1 MNRTRAVVLIAGVAA
16 IGLGLASIVGAE
28 VVFVTQYEGLALAL
42 FALSTCLVGAL
53 RWKARLETPPTRHSP
68 PTVERSQPLPAPGDE
83 LDGDLELTVGVGHR
97 DRDRHRRAV
106 SDRLEWLVIA
116 TLCRTRGWSEADGRR
131 ALERGTWTDDP
142 VASAFF
148 TDERG
153 WRYRLAMAVE
163 HRQFVLIEPDLR
175 LEASHVIE
183 VLETIDATEAE
194 TP

>member
-1 MNRTRAVVLIAGVAA
+1 MNRLVVAALIAAIAA
-16 IGLGLASIVGAE
+16 IGLGLASIAGIE
-28 VVFVTQYEGLALAL
+28 VVFVTRYEGVALAL

-53 RWKARLETPPTRHSP
+53 RWKARLETPPTHHRP
-68 PTVERSQPLPAPGDE
+68 PAVERSQPLPAPGDE
-83 LDGDLELTVGVGHR
+83 LDGDLELAIGIGHR

-116 TLCRTRGWSEADGRR
+116 TLCRTYGWSKTDGRR

-148 TDERG
+148 TGERG

-163 HRQFVLIEPDLR
+163 HRRFVLIEPDLR

-183 VLETIDATEAE
+183 ALATIDDVEAE